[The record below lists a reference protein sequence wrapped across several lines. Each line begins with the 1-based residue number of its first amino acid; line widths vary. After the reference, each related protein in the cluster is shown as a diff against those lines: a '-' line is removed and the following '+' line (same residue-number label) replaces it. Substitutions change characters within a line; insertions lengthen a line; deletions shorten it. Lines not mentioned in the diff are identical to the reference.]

1 MKRLNN
7 GEAVREFY
15 ASLKIIEEYYCEKG
29 YRKKSY
35 LYRTL
40 KKQLGWKMSLESFN
54 YHFNKEFKKE
64 TNPTPVRESPKY
76 FQHIASNLTKEDIG
90 SI

>member
-15 ASLKIIEEYYCEKG
+15 ASLKIIEEYYYEKG

-54 YHFNKEFKKE
+54 YHFLKKE
-64 TNPTPVRESPKY
+64 VKPIPTIEKPKY
-76 FQHIASNLTKEDIG
+76 FQHITSNLTKEDSG